1 VSGAA
6 TYRGHALPGAVRTLP
21 RAYYTSEALYKEEA
35 ERIFAQRWVCVGRAE
50 QIPNPGDYFLA
61 EVAGESLI
69 VVRDP
74 AGLHAFFNVCRHRG
88 TRLCE
93 EPSGRLAGAIQC
105 PYHGW
110 TYALDGRLLG
120 APHMSDADGF
130 DKTEFPLH
138 AAALGTWEGFLFVS
152 LQPQP
157 PALEVALAPLAGK
170 FAAWRLG
177 ELRAL
182 RRIEYDVRANWKLL
196 FQNFSECYHCP
207 RIHPELT
214 RLSDYRSGAN
224 DLVEGPILGGYMTID
239 RPGESLTLSGQAACP
254 QPVGRLSDA
263 DLRRVYYY
271 SVFPNLFLTLLP
283 DYAMWHTL
291 LPVAVDR
298 TRIVCEWLF
307 APEAVAQARAGP
319 EDAVAFWDRTNR
331 QDWHVCELA
340 QQGVSSR
347 AYTPGPYAVQ
357 ESLLAAFDREYL
369 ATLGRSPRPEGPL

>member
-1 VSGAA
+1 MSEAA
-6 TYRGHALPGAVRTLP
+6 VFRGHALPAQVRTLP
-21 RAYYTSEALYKEEA
+21 SAYYTSEQIHREEA
-35 ERIFAQRWVCVGRAE
+35 ERIFARRWVCVGRTDHAAE
-50 QIPNPGDYFLA
+50 AGSYFLA
-61 EVAGESLI
+61 DVAGESLI
-69 VVRDP
+69 VVRDRSD
-74 AGLHAFFNVCRHRG
+74 GLHAFFNVCRHRG

-93 EPSGRLAGAIQC
+93 APSGRLPGAIQC

-120 APHMSDADGF
+120 APHMADTPGF
-130 DKTEFPLH
+130 DPAVFPLH
-138 AAALGTWEGFLFVS
+138 PAALGEWEGFLFVS
-152 LQPQP
+152 ADPQA
-157 PALEVALAPLAGK
+157 PALEAALAPLAGR

-177 ELRAL
+177 GLRAF
-182 RRIEYDVRANWKLL
+182 RRIEYDVRANWKLF

-214 RLSDYRSGAN
+214 RLSHYRSGAN
-224 DLVEGPILGGYMTID
+224 DLTEGPILGGYMTID
-239 RPGESLTLSGQAACP
+239 PPGESLTLSGRAACP
-254 QPVGRLSDA
+254 QPVGPLAEDDR
-263 DLRRVYYY
+263 RRVYYY

-291 LPVAVDR
+291 RPVAPDR

-307 APEAVAQARAGP
+307 APDAVAPPAAGP

-357 ESLLAAFDREYL
+357 ESLLAAFDRELL
-369 ATLGRSPRPEGPL
+369 ASLGHR

>member
-1 VSGAA
+1 VSEAA
-6 TYRGHALPGAVRTLP
+6 TFRGHTLPGQVRTLP
-21 RAYYTSEALYKEEA
+21 REYYISETLYKEEG
-35 ERIFAQRWVCVGRAE
+35 ERLFGRRWVCVGRAE
-50 QIPNPGDYFLA
+50 QIPAPGDYLLA
-61 EVAGESLI
+61 DVGGESVL
-69 VVRDP
+69 VVRDGG
-74 AGLHAFFNVCRHRG
+74 GLHAFFNVCRHRG

-93 EPSGRLAGAIQC
+93 TASGHLSGTIQC

-110 TYALDGRLLG
+110 TYGLDGRLLG

-130 DKTEFPLH
+130 DKAGFPLH
-138 AAALGTWEGFLFVS
+138 AAALGTWEGFLFAN

-157 PALEVALAPLAGK
+157 PALSEALAPLAGK
-170 FAAWRLG
+170 FDAWRLG
-177 ELRAL
+177 ELRAF
-182 RRIEYDVRANWKLL
+182 RRVEYDVRANWKLF

-214 RLSDYRSGAN
+214 RLSHYRSGAN
-224 DLVEGPILGGYMTID
+224 DLTEGPILGGYMTID
-239 RPGESLTLSGQAACP
+239 PPGDSLTLSGQAAWA
-254 QPVGRLSDA
+254 QPLGPLAAD

-291 LPVAVDR
+291 QPLAVDR
-298 TRIVCEWLF
+298 TRVVCEWLF
-307 APEAVAQARAGP
+307 APEAAAAGAAGSGP

-331 QDWHVCELA
+331 QDWHVCEQA
-340 QQGVSSR
+340 QQGVGSR

-369 ATLGRSPRPEGPL
+369 AGLGVRSVV

>member
-1 VSGAA
+1 VSEAA
-6 TYRGHALPGAVRTLP
+6 LFRGHALPDQVRTLP
-21 RAYYTSEALYKEEA
+21 RDYYTSEAVYRDEA
-35 ERIFAQRWVCVGRAE
+35 DRIFARRWICVGRAE
-50 QIPNPGDYFLA
+50 QIAEAGSYFLA

-69 VVRDP
+69 VVGDR
-74 AGLHAFFNVCRHRG
+74 AAARHAFFNVCRHRG

-93 EPSGRLAGAIQC
+93 EASGRLAGTIQC

-110 TYALDGRLLG
+110 TYGLDGRLLG
-120 APHMSDADGF
+120 APHMTDTPGF
-130 DKTEFPLH
+130 DPAQFPLH
-138 AAALGTWEGFLFVS
+138 SAPLGAWEGFLFVNVD
-152 LQPQP
+152 PRA
-157 PALEVALAPLAGK
+157 PALDAALAPLAGR

-177 ELRAL
+177 ELRPF
-182 RRIEYDVRANWKLL
+182 RRIEYDVRANWKLF

-214 RLSDYRSGAN
+214 RLSHYRSGAN
-224 DLVEGPILGGYMTID
+224 DLTEGPILGGYMTID
-239 RPGESLTLSGQAACP
+239 PPGESLTLSGRAACP
-254 QPVGRLSDA
+254 QPVGALAGDDR
-263 DLRRVYYY
+263 RRVYYY

-291 LPVAVDR
+291 RPVAPDR

-307 APEAVAQARAGP
+307 PPDALTPPAAGP

-357 ESLLAAFDREYL
+357 ESLLAAFDRELL
-369 ATLGRSPRPEGPL
+369 AALGGPGEAR

>member
-1 VSGAA
+1 VSG
-6 TYRGHALPGAVRTLP
+6 TVGYRGHVLPGQVRTLP
-21 RAYYTSEALYKEEA
+21 RAYYTSASLYEEEA
-35 ERIFAQRWVCVGRAE
+35 ERIFARRWVCVGRAE
-50 QIPNPGDYFLA
+50 QVARPGDYFLA
-61 EVAGESLI
+61 DVAGESLI
-69 VVRDP
+69 VARDRE
-74 AGLHAFFNVCRHRG
+74 ALHAFFNVCRHRG

-93 EPSGRLAGAIQC
+93 QPSGRLAGTIQC

-110 TYALDGRLLG
+110 TYGLDGRLLG
-120 APHMSDADGF
+120 APHMGDEAF
-130 DKTEFPLH
+130 DKAEFPLH
-138 AAALGTWEGFLFVS
+138 EAALGAWDGFLFAN
-152 LQPQP
+152 LQPHP
-157 PALEVALAPLAGK
+157 PALAAALAPLGGK
-170 FAAWRLG
+170 FGAWRLG
-177 ELRAL
+177 ELRPL
-182 RRIEYDVRANWKLL
+182 RRVEYDVRANWKLF

-239 RPGESLTLSGQAACP
+239 PPGDSLTLSGRAACP
-254 QPVGRLSDA
+254 QPVGPLGRE
-263 DLRRVYYY
+263 DLHRVYYY

-291 LPVAVDR
+291 WPLAADR

-307 APEAVAQARAGP
+307 PAEAGAAPPDGP
-319 EDAVAFWDRTNR
+319 EDAIAFWDRTNR

-357 ESLLAAFDREYL
+357 ESLLAAFDRELL
-369 ATLGRSPRPEGPL
+369 AALGRTEP

>member
-1 VSGAA
+1 V
-6 TYRGHALPGAVRTLP
+6 LPGQVRTLP
-21 RAYYTSEALYKEEA
+21 GAYYTSEALHAKEK

-50 QIPNPGDYFLA
+50 QIPDPGDYFLA

-69 VVRDP
+69 VVRAADGP
-74 AGLHAFFNVCRHRG
+74 HAFFNVCRHRG

-93 EPSGRLAGAIQC
+93 PSSGRVSGTIQC

-120 APHMSDADGF
+120 APHMSDTPGF
-130 DKTEFPLH
+130 DKAEFPLH
-138 AAALGTWEGFLFVS
+138 AAALATWEGFLFVN
-152 LQPQP
+152 LQPRP
-157 PALEVALAPLAGK
+157 PALETALAPLLGR

-177 ELRAL
+177 DLRA
-182 RRIEYDVRANWKLL
+182 RHRTEYDVRANWKLF

-224 DLVEGPILGGYMTID
+224 DLTEGPILGGYMTID
-239 RPGESLTLSGQAACP
+239 PPGDSLTLSGRAACP
-254 QPVGRLSDA
+254 PLGGPLAA
-263 DLRRVYYY
+263 DDRRVYYY

-283 DYAMWHTL
+283 DYVMWHTL
-291 LPVAVDR
+291 WPVAVDR

-307 APEAVAQARAGP
+307 APEADPAAGDGP
-319 EDAVAFWDRTNR
+319 QDAIAFWDRTNR
-331 QDWHVCELA
+331 QDWHICERA

-357 ESLLAAFDREYL
+357 ESLLAAFDREFL
-369 ATLGRSPRPEGPL
+369 AALGRDG

>member
-1 VSGAA
+1 MSEAVV
-6 TYRGHALPGAVRTLP
+6 YRGHALPGQVRTLP
-21 RAYYTSEALYKEEA
+21 QAYYTSEAVYREEA
-35 ERIFAQRWVCVGRAE
+35 DRIFARRWVCVGRAD
-50 QIPNPGDYFLA
+50 QIAESGDYFLA
-61 EVAGESLI
+61 DAAGESLI
-69 VVRDP
+69 VVRDGERGP
-74 AGLHAFFNVCRHRG
+74 CAFFNVCRHRG

-93 EPSGRLAGAIQC
+93 APSGRLSGTIQC

-120 APHMSDADGF
+120 APHMGDTPGF
-130 DKTEFPLH
+130 DTAEFPLH
-138 AAALGTWEGFLFVS
+138 RVALAAWEGFLFVN
-152 LQPQP
+152 LAAEP
-157 PALEVALAPLAGK
+157 PALAAALARLAGK
-170 FAAWRLG
+170 FAAGRLA
-177 ELRAL
+177 ELRAF

-214 RLSDYRSGAN
+214 RLSHYRSGAN
-224 DLVEGPILGGYMTID
+224 DLTEGPILGGYMTID
-239 RPGESLTLSGQAACP
+239 PPGDSLTLSGRAACA
-254 QPVGRLSDA
+254 QPIGMLAEQDR
-263 DLRRVYYY
+263 RRVYYY

-283 DYAMWHTL
+283 DYVMWHTL
-291 LPVAVDR
+291 SAVAPDR

-307 APEAVAQARAGP
+307 APEAVAPAAAGP

-357 ESLLAAFDREYL
+357 ESLLAAFDRELL
-369 ATLGRSPRPEGPL
+369 AALGRSGA

>member
-1 VSGAA
+1 MSETVS
-6 TYRGHALPGAVRTLP
+6 YRGHALPGQVRTLP
-21 RAYYTSEALYKEEA
+21 RAYYTSESLYEEEA
-35 ERIFAQRWVCVGRAE
+35 ERIFARRWVCVGRAE
-50 QIPNPGDYFLA
+50 QAARPGDYFLA
-61 EVAGESLI
+61 DVAGESLI

-74 AGLHAFFNVCRHRG
+74 EGLHAFFNVCRHRG

-93 EPSGRLAGAIQC
+93 QPSGRLAGTIQC

-110 TYALDGRLLG
+110 TYGLDGRLLG
-120 APHMSDADGF
+120 APHMVGAEGF
-130 DKTEFPLH
+130 DKAEFPLH
-138 AAALGTWEGFLFVS
+138 EAALGAWDGFLFAN
-152 LQPQP
+152 LQPHP
-157 PALEVALAPLAGK
+157 PALEAALAPLAGK

-182 RRIEYDVRANWKLL
+182 RRVEYDVRANWKLF

-239 RPGESLTLSGQAACP
+239 PSGDSLTLSGRAACP
-254 QPVGRLSDA
+254 QPVGPLGRD

-291 LPVAVDR
+291 WPVATDR
-298 TRIVCEWLF
+298 TRVVCEWLF
-307 APEAVAQARAGP
+307 PAEAAASPAAGP
-319 EDAVAFWDRTNR
+319 EDAIAFWDRTNR

-357 ESLLAAFDREYL
+357 ESLLAAFDREL
-369 ATLGRSPRPEGPL
+369 LTALGRTDP

>member
-1 VSGAA
+1 VSEAA
-6 TYRGHALPGAVRTLP
+6 AYRGHALPGQVRTLP
-21 RAYYTSEALYKEEA
+21 RAYYTSTSVYREEA
-35 ERIFAQRWVCVGRAE
+35 DRIFARRWVCVGRAE
-50 QIPNPGDYFLA
+50 QVAETGDYFLA

-69 VVRDP
+69 VVREGDS
-74 AGLHAFFNVCRHRG
+74 LHAFFNVCRHRG

-93 EPSGRLAGAIQC
+93 KPSGRLNGTIPC

-110 TYALDGRLLG
+110 TYALDGRLVG
-120 APHMSDADGF
+120 APHMGETEGF
-130 DKTEFPLH
+130 DKAEFPLH
-138 AAALGTWEGFLFVS
+138 RAALGAWGGFLFVS
-152 LQPQP
+152 LEAQP
-157 PALEVALAPLAGK
+157 PPLAAALAPLAGK
-170 FAAWRLG
+170 FAAWRLA

-182 RRIEYDVRANWKLL
+182 RRVEYDVRANWKLL

-214 RLSDYRSGAN
+214 RLSYYRSGAN
-224 DLVEGPILGGYMTID
+224 DLVEGPILGGYMTISP
-239 RPGESLTLSGQAACP
+239 PGDSLTLSGQAACP
-254 QPVGRLSDA
+254 MVGPLGEDDR
-263 DLRRVYYY
+263 RRVYYY

-291 LPVAVDR
+291 WPVAPDR

-307 APEAVAQARAGP
+307 APGAAAPAAEGP
-319 EDAVAFWDRTNR
+319 EDAIAFWDRTNR

-357 ESLLAAFDREYL
+357 ESLLAAFDREL
-369 ATLGRSPRPEGPL
+369 LGALGRSDPA

>member
-1 VSGAA
+1 MSGTL
-6 TYRGHALPGAVRTLP
+6 TYRGHALPGQVRTLP
-21 RAYYTSEALYKEEA
+21 RAYYTSEEVYREEA
-35 ERIFAQRWVCVGRAE
+35 DRIFARRWMCVGRAE
-50 QIPNPGDYFLA
+50 QIASPGDYFLA

-69 VVRDP
+69 VVRDKQEGP
-74 AGLHAFFNVCRHRG
+74 RGFFNVCRHRG

-93 EPSGRLAGAIQC
+93 NTSGRLNGTIQC

-110 TYALDGRLLG
+110 TYGLDGRLLG
-120 APHMSDADGF
+120 APHMSETDGF
-130 DKTEFPLH
+130 DTADFPLH
-138 AAALGTWEGFLFVS
+138 SAALGAWDGFLFVN
-152 LQPQP
+152 LETP
-157 PALEVALAPLAGK
+157 PTALEAALAPLARK
-170 FAAWRLG
+170 FAAWRLA
-177 ELRAL
+177 ELRAF
-182 RRIEYDVRANWKLL
+182 RRIEYDVRANWKLF

-214 RLSDYRSGAN
+214 RLSHYRSGAN
-224 DLVEGPILGGYMTID
+224 DLTEGPILGGYMTID
-239 RPGESLTLSGQAACP
+239 PPGDSLTLSGQAACP
-254 QPVGRLSDA
+254 QPVGPLGDDDR
-263 DLRRVYYY
+263 RRVYYY

-291 LPVAVDR
+291 WPLAPDR

-307 APEAVAQARAGP
+307 ASGAVRPPAPGP
-319 EDAVAFWDRTNR
+319 EDAIAFWDRTNR

-369 ATLGRSPRPEGPL
+369 VSLAAVR